1 MRSVALIQIV
11 AALVPTVFFALI
23 GFIPGSLV
31 AFMYLLIAIGTLA
44 GVRVCLAICPLMPL
58 GAVALLGPVVL
69 YNFYLYFSDDPLYL
83 DSPGTVLVV
92 VIPAVFV
99 LLPAVVVL
107 ALLVRNW
114 RSYVQ
119 VVRGAAA

>member
-1 MRSVALIQIV
+1 
-11 AALVPTVFFALI
+11 
-23 GFIPGSLV
+23 
-31 AFMYLLIAIGTLA
+31 
-44 GVRVCLAICPLMPL
+44 
-58 GAVALLGPVVL
+58 VVL

-114 RSYVQ
+114 RRYVQ